1 MSVLDSR
8 PSNIIIHQVPP
19 FSSSADFKFR
29 RFQVPLFS
37 SFALPQFLNCAVVFH
52 LPNLTLSQVAAPKAA
67 EVKETTKT
75 KTVQGEKNGGTRAV
89 PLQKAP
95 RFYPTEDCKVPL
107 KNRKTPGTTKLRSTI
122 TPGTVL
128 ILLSG
133 VHRGKRVVFLK
144 QMPSGLLLVSGE
156 WICKSGSTFKWWF
169 KFIYNNGSSRVAIGP
184 NSQCNTASWL
194 VQH

>member
-19 FSSSADFKFR
+19 FSSSAVFKFR
-29 RFQVPLFS
+29 RFQVPPFS
-37 SFALPQFLNCAVVFH
+37 SSAVFKFRPSAVFKLCRCFH
-52 LPNLTLSQVAAPKAA
+52 LLNLLLSQVAAPKAA

-156 WICKSGSTFKWWF
+156 WICKSGST
-169 KFIYNNGSSRVAIGP
+169 
-184 NSQCNTASWL
+184 
-194 VQH
+194 